1 MYKNVA
7 FIVCP
12 SQELERP
19 PAAAAALAGVMVK
32 NNVDY
37 KIYDLN
43 LNLYNSLRE
52 EDWEICEKKWRID
65 SSIQLPFT
73 FYQWLDGIVNDIAT
87 KNYDLLAVSVFT
99 KFSSR
104 FAEIFLQAIRQKINI
119 PIIAGGQGL
128 GTPWGDTT
136 FGKYLK
142 KEKQLVDHVAV
153 GDGEVIFDRFL
164 KGELTIPGLDDVPPE
179 QIHDLDQLPYPNLDQ
194 LDPKIYKYH
203 ESPGIYITA
212 SRGCVRKCKFCDV
225 PWRWPKYRY
234 RQGSDIATEMY
245 TQYQKTNTATFQFTD
260 SVINGVIPQ
269 FEKLQ
274 DSIIE
279 YKTKDPGFMPSW
291 ISQFNIRKKRDMP
304 ERIYKKM
311 ADAGANILICGVE
324 HSSWKIR
331 EAMGKEFNDE
341 DLDYHIKMCAK
352 YGIKNV
358 FLMFIGFPTET
369 IDDHNHLLS
378 WLEKYRPYMLCGT
391 IMIIRWG
398 YTGSLDYGSRLTMS
412 VEELNIVPE
421 WPELNNLTKN
431 DHTQDWLYGRN
442 WINLNN
448 PTLTFK
454 ERIRRRLEAH
464 EKSIELGYPVT
475 RGKEELEALKIICK
489 FYINGNCNMLP
500 HIEEPGDH

>member
-1 MYKNVA
+1 MYKKVA

-19 PAAAAALAGVMVK
+19 PAAAAALAGIMVK

-43 LNLYNSLRE
+43 LDLYNSLSSN
-52 EDWEICEKKWRID
+52 DWEICERKWRID
-65 SSIQLPFT
+65 SSIKLPET
-73 FYQWLDGIVNDIAT
+73 FYQWLNSVINDIVSGQ
-87 KNYDLLAVSVFT
+87 YDLLAISVFT

-104 FAEIFLQAIRQKINI
+104 FAEIFLRSIRQQVSV
-119 PIIAGGQGL
+119 PIIGGGQGL
-128 GTPWGDTT
+128 STPWGKST
-136 FGKYLK
+136 FGHYLRH
-142 KEKQLVDHVAV
+142 EHQLVDYTAT
-153 GDGEVIFDRFL
+153 GDGEVIFDLFL
-164 KGELTIPGLDDVPPE
+164 KGETVIPGLNELAPIQIDDLNS
-179 QIHDLDQLPYPNLDQ
+179 IPYPNLDQ
-194 LDPKIYKYH
+194 LDPNLYKYH

-212 SRGCVRKCKFCDV
+212 SRGCVRKCQFCDV

-234 RQGSDIATEMY
+234 RQGQDIAEEMY
-245 TQYQKTNTATFQFTD
+245 SQYQKTNTAVFQFTD
-260 SVINGVIPQ
+260 SVINGVVPQ

-274 DSIIE
+274 DCIVE
-279 YKTKDPGFMPSW
+279 YKTKDPNFNPTW
-291 ISQFNIRKKRDMP
+291 ISQYNIRKKRDMP

-311 ADAGANILICGVE
+311 ADAGASVLICGVE
-324 HSSWKIR
+324 HSSWHIR

-369 IDDHNHLLS
+369 LDDHAHLLN
-378 WLEKYRPYMLCGT
+378 WLEKYKTYMLCGT
-391 IMIIRWG
+391 IMLLRWG
-398 YTGSLDYGSRLTMS
+398 YTGSLDHGSRLTMN
-412 VEELNIVPE
+412 VEELKIVPE
-421 WPELNNLTKN
+421 WPELDMNLSN
-431 DHTQDWLYGRN
+431 DHNQDWMYGRN

-448 PTLTFK
+448 PTLTFQ

-475 RGKEELEALKIICK
+475 RGKEELEALKLICEL
-489 FYINGNCNMLP
+489 YLAGSSNLSNS
-500 HIEEPGDH
+500 IEEPSDH

>member
-7 FIVCP
+7 FVVCP
-12 SQELERP
+12 SQELARP
-19 PAAAAALAGVMVK
+19 PAAAAALAGIMDK
-32 NNVDY
+32 NNVNY

-43 LNLYNSLRE
+43 LSLYNSLSE
-52 EDWEICEKKWRID
+52 QDWEVCEKKWRIN
-65 SSIQLPFT
+65 SSINLPST
-73 FYQWLDGIVNDIAT
+73 FYYWLEDVVNEIT
-87 KNYDLLAVSVFT
+87 KQNYDLLAVSVFT

-104 FAEIFLQAIRQKINI
+104 FAKIFLEHIRQKINI

-128 GTPWGDTT
+128 STPWGNTT
-136 FGKYLK
+136 FGRFVKNQ
-142 KEKQLVDHVAV
+142 KQLVDHIAV
-153 GDGEVIFDRFL
+153 GDGEIIFDRFL
-164 KGELTIPGLDDVPPE
+164 KGELNIPGLDDIPPE
-179 QIHDLDQLPYPNLDQ
+179 QINNLDQLPYPNLDQ
-194 LDPKIYKYH
+194 LDPRIYKYH

-212 SRGCVRKCKFCDV
+212 SRGCVRKCQFCDV

-234 RQGSDIATEMY
+234 RQGQDIANEMY
-245 TQYQKTNTATFQFTD
+245 IQYQKTNTSFFQFTD
-260 SVINGVIPQ
+260 SVINGVISQ

-279 YKTKDPGFMPSW
+279 YKIKDSKFVPNW
-291 ISQFNIRKKRDMP
+291 VSQFNIRKKRDMP

-311 ADAGANILICGVE
+311 AAAGANILICGVE

-331 EAMGKEFNDE
+331 EAMGKEFNDD
-341 DLDYHIKMCAK
+341 DLDHHIKMCAK

-369 IDDHNHLLS
+369 IDDHNHLKL
-378 WLEKYRPYMLCGT
+378 WLEKYRTYMLCGT
-391 IMIIRWG
+391 IMLLRWG
-398 YTGSLDYGSRLTMS
+398 YTGSLDYGSRLTAS

-421 WPELNNLTKN
+421 WPILETSSAN
-431 DHTQDWLYGRN
+431 DHAQDWLYGRN

-464 EKSIELGYPVT
+464 ETSIELGYPVA
-475 RGKEELEALKIICK
+475 RGKEELEVLKILCQ
-489 FYINGNCNMLP
+489 FYINGAGDQINS
-500 HIEEPGDH
+500 IEDPGDH